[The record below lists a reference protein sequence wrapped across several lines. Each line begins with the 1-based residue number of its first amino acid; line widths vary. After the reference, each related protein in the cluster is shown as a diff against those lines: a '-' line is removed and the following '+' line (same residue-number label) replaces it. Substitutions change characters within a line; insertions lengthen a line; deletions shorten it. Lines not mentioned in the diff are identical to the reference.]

1 MNSQLFFNTRAS
13 LNGVTLSIDIDS
25 KSEQVKS
32 LLFQTANKEILKN
45 HSASFEEL
53 TKNFTGQNVSW
64 ARSFTRSHLENEF
77 TLPSGHRAIAPLG
90 LALIN
95 LAIEKYYGESTY
107 LAEERDWLCLCYGV
121 TESDIESYVL
131 NDKNLELK
139 NIIEKTKASSACGS
153 CKVPLIKAI
162 DDIRLKHGLIKGLDH
177 SRSRYDDKGHWIK
190 IANMYPGP
198 LSIKLDDLKNEWMM
212 REEISGVYE
221 LVIKGIEGFH
231 VDIEVHGADAK
242 VRVALLS
249 ALSDFYKSKLGILF
263 FLHSV

>member
-13 LNGVTLSIDIDS
+13 YNGVTLSIDIDS
-25 KSEQVKS
+25 KSEQIKA
-32 LLFQTANKEILKN
+32 LYFQTTDNEILKQ
-45 HSASFEEL
+45 HAASFEEL
-53 TKNFTGQNVSW
+53 TKKLTGQNVAW
-64 ARSFTRSHLENEF
+64 ARSLTRSHFEHEYSF
-77 TLPSGHRAIAPLG
+77 TNGHKAIAPLG
-90 LALIN
+90 LTLLN
-95 LAIEKYYGESTY
+95 LAIEDFYGESTY
-107 LAEERDWLCLCYGV
+107 LGEEKDWLCLCYGV
-121 TESDIESYVL
+121 SESDVERYVL

-153 CKVPLIKAI
+153 CKVPLIKTI
-162 DDIRLKHGLIKGLDH
+162 DAIRLKHGLIKGLDH

-198 LSIKLDDLKNEWMM
+198 LSIYLDDLKNEWMK

-231 VDIEVHGADAK
+231 LDIEVHGADAK
-242 VRVALLS
+242 VRLALLS

>member
-1 MNSQLFFNTRAS
+1 MNSQLFFNTRAT

-32 LLFQTANKEILKN
+32 LLFQTTNKEILNN
-45 HSASFEEL
+45 HRASFEEL
-53 TKNFTGQNVSW
+53 TNKLTGQNVSW

-77 TLPSGHRAIAPLG
+77 TLKNGRKAIAPLG

-95 LAIEKYYGESTY
+95 LAIEEYYGESTY
-107 LAEERDWLCLCYGV
+107 LAEEKDWLCLCYGV

-139 NIIEKTKASSACGS
+139 NIIEITKASSACGS
-153 CKVPLIKAI
+153 CKDPLIKII

-198 LSIKLDDLKNEWMM
+198 LSIKLDDLKNEWMK
-212 REEISGVYE
+212 REEISGAYE
-221 LVIKGIEGFH
+221 LIIKGIEGFH
-231 VDIEVHGADAK
+231 IDIEVHGADVK
-242 VRVALLS
+242 VRLSLLG